1 MPDYHDVFWRL
12 ILQRLDC
19 AVEFIRFILKEK
31 VELLELE
38 KLLIVKDIYYRKK
51 RLLYD
56 ILFEI
61 PIRGSK
67 DKVYFLLEHKSRRA
81 NDFELQIMKYVHI
94 LRKWQKKEFGKLYL
108 IIPMLFYQGLDN
120 WDPEFELE
128 EARKLRNPFFSGTR
142 EEILIFDLG
151 KIDPIRDFM
160 NYELRAGMLLMKII
174 REPWEEFI
182 LGWNKIREIL
192 NSLEESKRIDL
203 EEEMLDYIFRSRTED
218 NDFLEEAIMGR
229 KVLTAYE
236 RALEEGELKGKLETA
251 RKMLERGFSIYE
263 IQEIT
268 GLSEEQ
274 LRENGIV

>member
-1 MPDYHDVFWRL
+1 VSNP
-12 ILQRLDC
+12 
-19 AVEFIRFILKEK
+19 
-31 VELLELE
+31 
-38 KLLIVKDIYYRKK
+38 
-51 RLLYD
+51 
-56 ILFEI
+56 
-61 PIRGSK
+61 
-67 DKVYFLLEHKSRRA
+67 KSRRA
-81 NDFELQIMKYVHI
+81 NEFELQIMKYVHI
-94 LRKWQKKEFGKLYL
+94 LHKWQKKEFGKLSL
-108 IIPMLFYQGLDN
+108 IIPILFYQGLDN
-120 WDPEFELE
+120 WDPGSDLE
-128 EARKLRNPFFSGTR
+128 EVRKLKNPFFSGTK

-160 NYELRAGMLLMKII
+160 NPELKAGMLLLKII
-174 REPWEEFI
+174 RDPWEEFM

-192 NSLEESKRIDL
+192 YSLEESKRIDL

-218 NDFLEEAIMGR
+218 NEFLEEAIMGR

-251 RKMLERGFSIYE
+251 RKMIERGFSIYE